1 MKRSFNV
8 HTLALVLLLAVLGTL
23 LALAGLF
30 IAAQHKQTQQ
40 SLGDIE
46 TRYARLLGLKAS
58 VAELDR
64 GTQEATALLAKHAY
78 PAAQDA
84 NQAGNDAQ
92 QRVRALFASAGLDVV
107 SIQVLPP
114 KAEKSFDRIPLTVR
128 LEGQLTNLQSAMLV
142 LGTQTPTVFVD
153 GFSVQAMGFVRAEIP
168 QRLGMQFNLYVLRVL
183 P

>member
-8 HTLALVLLLAVLGTL
+8 HALVLLLLLAVLVAL

-30 IAAQHKQTQQ
+30 IATQHQQAQQN
-40 SLGDIE
+40 LGNIE

-64 GTQEATALLAKHAY
+64 GSQEAIALLAKHAY

-84 NQAGNDAQ
+84 TQAGNDAQ

-114 KAEKSFDRIPLTVR
+114 KAEKTFDRIPLAVR
-128 LEGQLTNLQSAMLV
+128 LEGQLANLQSAMLL
-142 LGTQTPTVFVD
+142 LGTQAPTVFVD
-153 GFSVQAMGFVRAEIP
+153 GFSVQTMGFVSADIP